1 MDSMVR
7 TIVLMG
13 LPGSGKGTQGKLLA
27 ERLNGI
33 RFSTGDRFRTLR
45 EGDSALSKRVAAAY
59 ESGRLFPDWFATHL
73 FEDAVLKLSPET
85 SIVFDGFPRTR
96 TQAESLD
103 ETMDWLGRRYQ
114 VINLMVPEEEALRRQ
129 IERAKTD
136 DRPDSSTE
144 DKVRVRFEEYQKTA
158 GALDFFRENGTL
170 TEIDGVGKVEDIA
183 AEIATKLGLS

>member
-1 MDSMVR
+1 MEGATK

-13 LPGSGKGTQGKLLA
+13 LPGSGKGTQGNILA
-27 ERLNGI
+27 ERLKGI
-33 RFSTGDRFRTLR
+33 RFSTGDRFRALR
-45 EGDSALSKRVAAAY
+45 EGEGALSKRVAKAY
-59 ESGRLFPDWFATHL
+59 ESGLLFPDWFATHL
-73 FEDAVLKLSPET
+73 FEDAVLKLAPET

-103 ETMDWLGRRYQ
+103 ETMDWLGRSYK

-144 DKVRVRFEEYQKTA
+144 EKVRVRFDEYQKTA
-158 GALDFFRENGTL
+158 GALDFFREQNVL
-170 TEIDGVGKVEDIA
+170 IEINGVGSVEDIA
-183 AEIATKLGLS
+183 KEIAEKLNI